1 MSRSKSIRLVFGDIE
16 VRLLTLFFLLVI
28 LVFVF
33 DVEHFLEESLHFGSR
48 GLEGFGGFTEMSTD
62 AVS

>member
-1 MSRSKSIRLVFGDIE
+1 MTRSESVGFVLGDIE
-16 VRLLTLFFLLVI
+16 MGLLTLLFLLVV